1 MLLAALLFVVSGCT
15 RPSANNLVHP
25 WFQVKHKASY
35 RFCSATDTVANAM
48 HLDFHLNVLHTTVQ
62 LRDAKTMKSEL
73 FRRDE
78 QGLHRLL
85 TCADGTTTETLYAP
99 SRPERG
105 AEWTFV
111 GCAGDTVATF
121 VVVATDTLV
130 RVPAG
135 TFSTFVLR
143 EIDNTGIM
151 TDTFIHPN
159 EGIVKIDFLH
169 SRLVGGRYK
178 NNPAA
183 LPYETFELVSKNYG
197 QRLP

>member
-1 MLLAALLFVVSGCT
+1 VLLAALLLVVSGCT

-35 RFCSATDTVANAM
+35 RFCTATDTVANAM

-85 TCADGTTTETLYAP
+85 TCADGTTTEALYAP
-99 SRPERG
+99 SRPERST
-105 AEWTFV
+105 EWTFV

-121 VVVATDTLV
+121 TIVATDTLV

-135 TFSTFVLR
+135 AFSTFVLR

-151 TDTFIHPN
+151 TDTFIHPDQ
-159 EGIVKIDFLH
+159 GIIKVNFLR
-169 SRLVGGRYK
+169 SQLVGSRHK
-178 NNPAA
+178 NNPSA
-183 LPYETFELVSKNYG
+183 LPYETFELMSKNYG
-197 QRLP
+197 QR